1 MSKSLVQKALA
12 DMLSALGQKA
22 LADRLSAWAP
32 EPEEPQGSQHL
43 VEVVTC
49 PWEPAGKPVAEV
61 VELATVAPA
70 WSVVAIIA
78 STSAWRA
85 TATAANR
92 CDEGKVT
99 FARAAAQNAATSK
112 PGCRSCTPIVTSRAA
127 ATAGAASSA
136 RAIAWAGNDI
146 CQAAPPAALK
156 SAAFSALGCCSL
168 FSVQF
173 CGCDHIGLGGCLDG
187 LPFAAGVNAAFPT
200 QLPFWCARK

>member
-70 WSVVAIIA
+70 WVCCGNHCIHQCLA
-78 STSAWRA
+78 SHRH
-85 TATAANR
+85 
-92 CDEGKVT
+92 
-99 FARAAAQNAATSK
+99 
-112 PGCRSCTPIVTSRAA
+112 SCQQVRRRQ
-127 ATAGAASSA
+127 GHL
-136 RAIAWAGNDI
+136 R
-146 CQAAPPAALK
+146 
-156 SAAFSALGCCSL
+156 
-168 FSVQF
+168 
-173 CGCDHIGLGGCLDG
+173 
-187 LPFAAGVNAAFPT
+187 
-200 QLPFWCARK
+200 